1 MPVEGWFATPIYWNK
16 VDPEVL
22 NDIQKELS
30 YAEEKLETDGLFK
43 HQPTWNPGTHQ
54 LTNMKRNLID
64 DYNLKIFE
72 KEIFRHIDLFKNTL
86 NVPKDEL
93 TEFKIKS
100 SWMTKTSKNEYAHV
114 HYHKRADISGVYYYK
129 TTGKDGSIIFE
140 SPLPVFDSLIMDP
153 LPDITKYTPEV
164 GKILLFPGWLR
175 HGVEPNYTDDDR
187 YSISFDIIFKRREF

>member
-16 VDPEVL
+16 VDSEVF

-30 YAEEKLETDGLFK
+30 YAEEKLKTDGLFK

-72 KEIFRHIDLFKNTL
+72 KEILRHIDLFKNTL
-86 NVPKDEL
+86 NVPKDDL

-114 HYHKRADISGVYYYK
+114 HYHKKADISGVYYYK

-140 SPLPVFDSLIMDP
+140 SPLPVFDSLIMDS